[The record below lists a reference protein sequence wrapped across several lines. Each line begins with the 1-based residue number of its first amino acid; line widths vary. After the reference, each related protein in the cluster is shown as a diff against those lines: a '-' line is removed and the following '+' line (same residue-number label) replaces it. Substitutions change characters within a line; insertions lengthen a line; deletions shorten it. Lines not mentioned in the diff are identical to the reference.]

1 VGKTNLAEKCARLR
15 DWDWIIIVNNM
26 IIVSIVIL
34 VIVIV
39 IYTRTAGRALA
50 AAMSFGRISDG
61 RDESIE
67 NVLTVASTYECVDVE
82 QRCCTCESGGDGCY
96 DSRGGVREHD

>member
-1 VGKTNLAEKCARLR
+1 M
-15 DWDWIIIVNNM
+15 IVNSM

-34 VIVIV
+34 VTVIV
-39 IYTRTAGRALA
+39 IYNRTAGRELA
-50 AAMSFGRISDG
+50 AAMSFGRMSDG

-67 NVLTVASTYECVDVE
+67 NVLTVASTYECVDDE
-82 QRCCTCESGGDGCY
+82 QKCCTCESGGDGCD